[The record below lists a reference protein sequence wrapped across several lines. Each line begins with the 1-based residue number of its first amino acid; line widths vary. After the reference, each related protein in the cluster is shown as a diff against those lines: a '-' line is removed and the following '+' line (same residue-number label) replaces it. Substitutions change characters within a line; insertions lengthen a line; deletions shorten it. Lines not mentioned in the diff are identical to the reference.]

1 MDFTTELIPEQRDGW
16 GKMLAGKKARIARAS
31 SAEDLIEYIQK
42 TPVHPK
48 TLLRE
53 EYNNHP
59 ASEKPYTHTSNGD
72 LSDWDIVEA
81 SDCGAAKTGGYGMV
95 EFYIDLAQSGFG
107 RAREGLRETMIE
119 VAAGAN
125 NAPRP
130 DFTYDVAGAIPSV
143 PTYLSGDPASMMDLA
158 PVPTKPSCRVSVEVS
173 TPWFVSDKA
182 IYNRGCAILSVIEGI
197 ERQGI
202 HVELS
207 AIMSSVYARRR
218 SSDIDKLFAVTVP
231 VREMGEAYDLDKLA
245 YFLCCPGPL
254 RRLGFA
260 VIERDEILQTVS
272 HCGYGEGK
280 GKGMTLGEYDL
291 VFPRLDGERKNC
303 KWEDYEYAFS
313 TVKEIAE
320 AGGFAPDTN

>member
-16 GKMLAGKKARIARAS
+16 GKMLAGKKGRIARAS
-31 SAEDLIEYIQK
+31 SADDLIEYIQK
-42 TPVHPK
+42 TPVHK
-48 TLLRE
+48 DTRLRE
-53 EYNNHP
+53 DYNNHP
-59 ASEKPYTHTSNGD
+59 ASEKPYTHTSQGD
-72 LSDWDIVEA
+72 ITDWDIVEA
-81 SDCGAAKTGGYGMV
+81 ADCSAAKTGGFEMV
-95 EFYIDLAQSGFG
+95 EFYIDLAERGFG

-130 DFTYDVAGAIPSV
+130 DFTFDVAGAIPSV
-143 PTYLSGDPASMMDLA
+143 PTYLSGDPASMMDLT

-182 IYNRGCAILSVIEGI
+182 IYNRGCAVLSVIEGI

-207 AIMSSVYARRR
+207 AIMSSV
-218 SSDIDKLFAVTVP
+218 DKDRLFAITFP

-254 RRLGFA
+254 RRLAFA
-260 VIERDEILQTVS
+260 IVERDEILQTYS
-272 HCGYGEGK
+272 HNGYGEGK
-280 GKGMTLGEYDL
+280 SKGMTLGEYDL

-313 TVKEIAE
+313 TVKEMAE
-320 AGGFAPDTN
+320 SGGFAPGTN

>member
-31 SAEDLIEYIQK
+31 SAEDLISFIKE
-42 TPVHPK
+42 TPVHK
-48 TLLRE
+48 DIRLRE
-53 EYNNHP
+53 DYNNHP
-59 ASEKPYTHTSNGD
+59 ASEKPYTHTSKGD
-72 LSDWDIVEA
+72 SIDWDIVEA
-81 SDCGAAKTGGYGMV
+81 SDCGAAKTGGFEMV
-95 EFYIDLAQSGFG
+95 EFYIDLAESGFS

-130 DFTYDVAGAIPSV
+130 DFIYDVAGAIPSV
-143 PTYLSGDPASMMDLA
+143 PTYLSGDPASMMDLT

-207 AIMSSVYARRR
+207 AIISSV
-218 SSDIDKLFAVTVP
+218 DKDRLFAVTLP

-260 VIERDEILQTVS
+260 IVERDEILQKYT
-272 HCGYGEGK
+272 HKGYGEGK
-280 GKGMTLGEYDL
+280 SKGMTLGEYDL

-303 KWEDYEYAFS
+303 KWEDYEYAFK

-320 AGGFAPDTN
+320 VGGFAPDTN